1 VTEEED
7 PMEVA
12 LDPTKIDR
20 KWSDYGEASEDRREG
35 REA

>member
-7 PMEVA
+7 RMEMA
-12 LDPTKIDR
+12 LDPTKMDR
-20 KWSDYGEASEDRREG
+20 KWSDYGEASEDRRER